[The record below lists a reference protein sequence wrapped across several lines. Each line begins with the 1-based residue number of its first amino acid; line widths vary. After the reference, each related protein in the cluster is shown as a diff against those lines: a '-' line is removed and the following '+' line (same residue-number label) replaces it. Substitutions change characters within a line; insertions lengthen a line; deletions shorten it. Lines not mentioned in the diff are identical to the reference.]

1 MVDKD
6 GDAAVGVEAEE
17 PVFLL
22 LVAHDVAMEKV
33 SRVAHVEEERA
44 SRSRRRGERTYRRL
58 CVHSVP

>member
-6 GDAAVGVEAEE
+6 RDAAVGVEAEE

-22 LVAHDVAMEKV
+22 LIAHDVAMGKV
-33 SRVAHVEEERA
+33 SRGAHVEGEGLSEVGEE
-44 SRSRRRGERTYRRL
+44 ERTYRRL